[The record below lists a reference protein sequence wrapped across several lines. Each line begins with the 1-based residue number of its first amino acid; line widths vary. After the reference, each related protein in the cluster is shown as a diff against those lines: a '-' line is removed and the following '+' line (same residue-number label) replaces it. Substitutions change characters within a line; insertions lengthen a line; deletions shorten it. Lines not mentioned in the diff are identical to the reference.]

1 MKLWRVFRTKAS
13 VALGTMILVNAIGG
27 GGTGQGISAAASE
40 QGPQDPQEVA
50 QFLDHFFAE
59 SEIKENLAGAVVVVV
74 KGEKLLAKKGYGY
87 ADMERKLPVD
97 PDRTVFRIASV
108 SKVITAMAVMQLV
121 EQEKVDLN
129 ADLSE
134 YLGSVRI
141 PNQTGTPLTMRNLL
155 TNSTGFD
162 YGDTSELATA
172 DLNREVSLNSFI
184 KNNIPTVVRE
194 PGKYYSYDNLGFTM
208 QGYVVEQVTGQPFE
222 DYVRDHIFN
231 PLGMGNSD
239 FRFTAKIKEQLAA
252 PYNVTGERITD
263 YATVPTVLPTG
274 GMFST
279 GTDMAKLMMAYLNGG
294 KLGDKKVLEEKTA
307 AEMISPQL
315 AIHSKLPNM
324 AYGFEYSNQQIY
336 NGRNVV
342 EKGGDMEGYHSAM
355 WLLPDEKVGLYVNV
369 NKDFD
374 LRLSLLEAF
383 MDHYYPEKSSAGSLQ
398 APDISTLTQFEGVY
412 SDLRNRMWTTRV
424 QVDKGML
431 VATDPLGEHRLRQ
444 IEPLLFEDEKGI
456 KTAFALNEDGTV
468 KAIYYDQ
475 KSDSWSIKLQ
485 APSVYP
491 DIEEDHPYAPYIY
504 HLRQLEVTGGESEKA
519 AFKPNE
525 PISRGEF
532 IAWFIRW
539 AGIAPS
545 RQTPVFS
552 DAQKSPYAM
561 EIQAAY
567 EFGVIKG
574 SGSDSFSPEQPITR
588 GEAATIVW
596 NMAAAYLQATPKEAK
611 LSGITDSWAQKGVQY
626 VVAKGLYGPDIT
638 EKADG
643 SVDYRSQETMLRK
656 EAAVLLSKFADNL
669 F

>member
-1 MKLWRVFRTKAS
+1 MNKWRVVRAKAI
-13 VALGTMILVNAIGG
+13 VALGAVILANAIGG
-27 GGTGQGISAAASE
+27 GGIVPGITAAALE

-50 QFLDHFFAE
+50 QFLDNFFAE

-74 KGEKLLAKKGYGY
+74 KGEKMLAKKGYGY
-87 ADMERKLPVD
+87 ADMERKLPVE
-97 PDRTVFRIASV
+97 PDRTVFRIASA
-108 SKVITAMAVMQLV
+108 SKVITAMAVMQLA
-121 EQEKVDLN
+121 EREKIDLN

-134 YLGSVRI
+134 YLGGVRI

-162 YGDTSELATA
+162 YGDTSELTTA
-172 DLNREVSLNSFI
+172 DLNREVSLTSFI
-184 KNNIPTVVRE
+184 KNSIPTVVRE

-208 QGYVVEQVTGQPFE
+208 QGYVIEQVTGQPFE
-222 DYVRDHIFN
+222 DYVREHIFH
-231 PLGMGNSD
+231 PLGMTNSD
-239 FRFTAKIKEQLAA
+239 FRFTAKVKEQLAV
-252 PYNVTGERITD
+252 PYNVMGEQIAD

-279 GTDMAKLMMAYLNGG
+279 GTDMGKLMMAYLNGG
-294 KLGDKKVLEEKTA
+294 KLGDKQVLEEKTA

-342 EKGGDMEGYHSAM
+342 EKGGDIPGYHSAM
-355 WLLPDEKVGLYVNV
+355 WLLPDENVGLYVNV
-369 NKDFD
+369 NKDFE
-374 LRLSLLEAF
+374 LRLSLLDAF
-383 MDHYYPEKSSAGSLQ
+383 MDHYYPEKPSAGSKQ
-398 APDISTLTQFEGVY
+398 VPEISSLTQFEGVY
-412 SDLRNRMWTTRV
+412 SDLRNRMWTTRI
-424 QVDKGML
+424 QADKGML
-431 VATDPLGEHRLRQ
+431 IATDPLGERRLRQ
-444 IEPLLFEDEKGI
+444 IEPLLFEDENGVKA
-456 KTAFALNEDGTV
+456 AFALNEDGTV

-485 APSVYP
+485 PPSAYP
-491 DIEEDHPYAPYIY
+491 DIADDHPYAPYIY
-504 HLRQLEVTGGESEKA
+504 HLRQLEVIGEESKEA
-519 AFKPNE
+519 AFEPDK

-545 RQTPVFS
+545 RQAPVFS
-552 DAQKSPYAM
+552 DVQISPYAK

-574 SGSDSFSPEQPITR
+574 SGSDRFSPEQPITR

-596 NMAAAYLQATPKEAK
+596 NLASIHLKAAPEEVK
-611 LSGITDSWAQKGVQY
+611 LSGTTDSWAQKGVKY
-626 VVAKGLYGPDIT
+626 VIAKGLYGPDIT
-638 EKADG
+638 EKAHG
-643 SVDYRSQETMLRK
+643 AVDYRSQEAMLRK
-656 EAAVLLSKFADNL
+656 EAAAVLSKFADNL